1 MTKKLKQI
9 NFESIKT
16 PTTVEEFRVNL
27 RKYYVC
33 ITNWSGKRDR
43 LMTFHSMSNAV
54 DYEHG
59 HDINKLNSLSDLY
72 ELEGTFS
79 TPQITPTIEFNTR
92 SLTDIEVV
100 SNMMT
105 RDYSFVM
112 SDKSRFKIFEINDYK
127 DQSSYMKSVKDVNW
141 YTIDNQILRSF
152 YAKTLGEFSGYVSVE
167 NNFSDDQM
175 KIITENNLSDDE
187 IKSVINLKKQNKDLK
202 VWTA

>member
-1 MTKKLKQI
+1 MSHKERKIMIKKLKQI

-33 ITNWSGKRDR
+33 MNNWSGKRDR
-43 LMTFHSMSNAV
+43 LMTFQSMSNAV

-79 TPQITPTIEFNTR
+79 TPQIAPTIVFNTR
-92 SLTDIEVV
+92 SLTDKEIV

-105 RDYSFVM
+105 RDFSFVM

-127 DQSSYMKSVKDVNW
+127 DQSLYMNEDANW

-152 YAKTLGEFSGYVSVE
+152 YAKTLGEFSGYVL
-167 NNFSDDQM
+167 NAM
-175 KIITENNLSDDE
+175 KES
-187 IKSVINLKKQNKDLK
+187 
-202 VWTA
+202 A

>member
-1 MTKKLKQI
+1 MEKKNKMTKKLKQI

-43 LMTFHSMSNAV
+43 LMTFNNMNGIDV
-54 DYEHG
+54 
-59 HDINKLNSLSDLY
+59 NTLNSLSDLY
-72 ELEGTFS
+72 EIERS

-167 NNFSDDQM
+167 NNFSDDEI